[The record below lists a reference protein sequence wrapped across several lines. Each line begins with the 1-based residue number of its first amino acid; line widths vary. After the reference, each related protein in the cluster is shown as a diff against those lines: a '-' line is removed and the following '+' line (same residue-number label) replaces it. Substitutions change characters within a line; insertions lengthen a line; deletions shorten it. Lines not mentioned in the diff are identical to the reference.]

1 MFLTYNIFVYVAY
14 FYNLGYSVIKQYI
27 CVTFSNTRKRL
38 SNDLFDSRGQLIMM
52 RNILSSWSHF
62 SRFKYFR
69 NLFFNETL
77 YISVYQLL
85 KTGDKFSVISAVHPV
100 YTA

>member
-1 MFLTYNIFVYVAY
+1 
-14 FYNLGYSVIKQYI
+14 
-27 CVTFSNTRKRL
+27 
-38 SNDLFDSRGQLIMM
+38 MM